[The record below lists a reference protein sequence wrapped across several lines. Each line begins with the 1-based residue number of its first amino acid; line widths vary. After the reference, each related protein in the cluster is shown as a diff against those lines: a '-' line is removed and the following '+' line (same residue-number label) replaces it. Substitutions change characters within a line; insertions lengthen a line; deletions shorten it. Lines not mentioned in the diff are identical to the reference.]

1 MPVPAAVLMATL
13 PAPKAMVKV
22 GPPLSC
28 KGPRLICALV
38 TVVAPVK
45 VPVVIRLLFDDI
57 AGALPT
63 KSPPLTLLAMM
74 VLERLLMV
82 A

>member
-1 MPVPAAVLMATL
+1 MPVPAVVPIATL
-13 PAPKAMVKV
+13 PAPSAIVKV
-22 GPPLSC
+22 GPLLSC
-28 KGPRLICALV
+28 KGPRLSCALV

-45 VPVVIRLLFDDI
+45 VPVVIRVLVDGTV
-57 AGALPT
+57 GALPT
-63 KSPPLTLLAMM
+63 KSPPLTLLAMI

>member
-1 MPVPAAVLMATL
+1 MPAVVPMATL
-13 PAPKAMVKV
+13 PAPSAMVKV

-28 KGPRLICALV
+28 RGPRLSCALV

-45 VPVVIRLLFDDI
+45 VPIVIRLLVDGTV
-57 AGALPT
+57 GALPT

-82 A
+82 P